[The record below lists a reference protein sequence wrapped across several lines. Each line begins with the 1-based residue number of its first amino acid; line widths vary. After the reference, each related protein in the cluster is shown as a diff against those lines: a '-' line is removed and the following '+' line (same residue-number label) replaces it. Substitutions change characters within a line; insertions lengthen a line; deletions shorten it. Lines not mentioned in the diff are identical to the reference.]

1 MKKSIFVVLGFA
13 LLTFGFLSIVLS
25 MIGLQLSFLT
35 WLDNSSRLIGFVIRI
50 GMVLVGIIMM
60 ALATTDWER
69 EFRESS
75 EP

>member
-1 MKKSIFVVLGFA
+1 MLGFA